1 MQLLFKTWMLSVA
14 TVLPGL
20 AQEPGTAPPDG
31 GEQDRPR
38 WQQRWR
44 EIRDATPEQRREMRL
59 DWMVSMLTRTYEL
72 SEEQQTAAR
81 QELRQLTE
89 QYREDLGPKAADMDQ
104 VRDQM
109 RAYWIKRMEAREA
122 GRELPRPSEDPEF
135 QELRGKFRDLMR
147 DNPFDW
153 PTALQ
158 RVERMLPPEQAAK
171 GRRNR
176 EEWLSRQDQTLD
188 AWRERTLAEQ
198 EGQPPDAGQFEKYT
212 RDFISRYA
220 LDGAQ
225 TRAAQTILS
234 DLVERER
241 LLRRTQAEVRE
252 EVGSLPDAAARA
264 ERAKALDEPLV
275 ELFQE
280 LKRRLDSLLTE
291 KQRAHPVGL

>member
-14 TVLPGL
+14 SVLPGL
-20 AQEPGTAPPDG
+20 AQEPGTAPADG

-89 QYREDLGPKAADMDQ
+89 QYREDLGPKATDMDQ

-135 QELRGKFRDLMR
+135 QELRSKFRDLMR

-158 RVERMLPPEQAAK
+158 RVERMLPPEQAAR
-171 GRRNR
+171 GRQKR

-198 EGQPPDAGQFEKYT
+198 EAQPPDAGQFEQYT

-252 EVGSLPDAAARA
+252 DVGSLPDAAARA
-264 ERAKALDEPLV
+264 ERAKTLDEPLV

-291 KQRAHPVGL
+291 KQRAHPVGS